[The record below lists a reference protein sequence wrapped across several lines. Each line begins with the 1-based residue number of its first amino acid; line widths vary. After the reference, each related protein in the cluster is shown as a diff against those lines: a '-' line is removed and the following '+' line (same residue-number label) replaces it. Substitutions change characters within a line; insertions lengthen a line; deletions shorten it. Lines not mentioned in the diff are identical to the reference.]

1 MTPTE
6 QENELQKA
14 VWASLASQITH
25 AINCTDLEH
34 ENQDSCED
42 FTKKNFEQLMKLII
56 ADRKR
61 VALEAFDEGYE
72 AGRKEKPPKLVDAIE
87 FRRESYGWSK
97 GKMAAMLDMTKGH
110 YSEFIHGTRG
120 LPVNSIRK
128 AYAIGIPAQV
138 LLQDD
143 IDQRL
148 KAQQEQ
154 L

>member
-1 MTPTE
+1 MTPEE
-6 QENELQKA
+6 QDKELREQIVKCFTDTQMTHDPELTLFDTNQTIENIMQL
-14 VWASLASQITH
+14 IT
-25 AINCTDLEH
+25 
-34 ENQDSCED
+34 
-42 FTKKNFEQLMKLII
+42 

-72 AGRKEKPPKLVDAIE
+72 AGRKEKPPKLVDAVE

-97 GKMAAMLDMTKGH
+97 GKMAAMLDMTNGN

-143 IDQRL
+143 IDRRL
-148 KAQQEQ
+148 KAQQEEV
-154 L
+154 

>member
-6 QENELQKA
+6 QDKGIDLFSEEALKIAEALRSKYPNTWRLLYDNHVMPEIIA
-14 VWASLASQITH
+14 FIT
-25 AINCTDLEH
+25 
-34 ENQDSCED
+34 
-42 FTKKNFEQLMKLII
+42 

-72 AGRKEKPPKLVDAIE
+72 AGRKEKPPKLVDAVE

-97 GKMAAMLDMTKGH
+97 GKMAAMLDMTKSH

-138 LLQDD
+138 FRQDY
-143 IDQRL
+143 IDRQL
-148 KAQQEQ
+148 KAQQEESK
-154 L
+154 